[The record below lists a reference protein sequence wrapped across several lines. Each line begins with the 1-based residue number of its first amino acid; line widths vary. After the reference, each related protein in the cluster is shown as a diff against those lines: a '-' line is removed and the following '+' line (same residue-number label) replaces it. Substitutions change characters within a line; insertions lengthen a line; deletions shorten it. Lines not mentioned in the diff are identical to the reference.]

1 MNSDITII
9 TAFYDINRSNIKN
22 FERSNQKYLDYFDF
36 WSGLKNHV
44 IIYTTEDMKELIL
57 EKRKQHHL
65 EGKTTIIVKEL
76 NEFDLQTLNK
86 IKETFKNYNQTL
98 HRKNPGNI
106 ECISPLYC
114 YLMYLKPFFVCDA
127 IERNITSENIM
138 WLDFGFNHG
147 DSFFINKEQFNFL
160 LEKQENIINDKINF
174 FSIKDQETNTIPEI
188 YYNMEPFLIGG
199 LIYGSSRAWN
209 SFKKNL
215 YECMQFFLS
224 FNIVDDDQIML
235 LWCSRNYPQNYNII
249 RCYEWFD
256 SLFNFIPKEVKNIIL
271 FKKHHTRRYKI
282 IKQTLKNQKNISLRY
297 KMTLYLKYFYYKFF
311 KND

>member
-1 MNSDITII
+1 MQNEITIV
-9 TAFYDINRSNIKN
+9 TAFYNIGRTTRGN
-22 FERSNQKYLDYFDF
+22 DQYLSYFDF

-44 IIYTTEDMKELIL
+44 VIYTTEDMKELIL

-86 IKETFKNYNQTL
+86 TKETFKIYDQTL
-98 HRKNPGNI
+98 HRKNPNNI

-114 YLMYLKPFFVCDA
+114 YLMYLKPFFVCDV
-127 IERNITSENIM
+127 IERGIASENIM

-147 DSFFINKEQFNFL
+147 DSFFINKDQFNFL

-174 FSIKDQETNTIPEI
+174 FSIKDQEANTIPEI

-199 LIYGSSRAWN
+199 LIYGSSRAWGN
-209 SFKKNL
+209 FKKNL
-215 YECMQFFLS
+215 YECMQCFLS
-224 FNIVDDDQIML
+224 FNIVDDDQIMF
-235 LWCSRNYPQNYNII
+235 LWCTRNYPQNYNIV

-256 SLFNFIPKEVKNIIL
+256 SLFNFIPKEIKNTIL
-271 FKKHHTRRYKI
+271 FKRKNSQYYKL
-282 IKQTLKNQKNISLRY
+282 IKEEIKNKKNIN
-297 KMTLYLKYFYYKFF
+297 LYNKSRLYFKYFYY
-311 KND
+311 

>member
-1 MNSDITII
+1 MQNEITIV
-9 TAFYDINRSNIKN
+9 TAFYNIGRTTRGN
-22 FERSNQKYLDYFDF
+22 DQYLSYFDF

-98 HRKNPGNI
+98 HRKNPNNI

-114 YLMYLKPFFVCDA
+114 YLMYLKPFFVCDV
-127 IERNITSENIM
+127 IERGIASENIM

-147 DSFFINKEQFNFL
+147 DSFFINKDQFNFL

-174 FSIKDQETNTIPEI
+174 FSIKDQEANTIPEI

-199 LIYGSSRAWN
+199 LIYGSSRAWGN
-209 SFKKNL
+209 FKKNL
-215 YECMQFFLS
+215 YECMQCFLS
-224 FNIVDDDQIML
+224 FNIVDDDQIMF
-235 LWCSRNYPQNYNII
+235 LWCTRNYPQNYNIV

-256 SLFNFIPKEVKNIIL
+256 SLFNFIPKEIKNTIL
-271 FKKHHTRRYKI
+271 FKRKNSQYYKL
-282 IKQTLKNQKNISLRY
+282 IKEEIKNKKNIN
-297 KMTLYLKYFYYKFF
+297 LYNKSRLYFKYFYYKFIN
-311 KND
+311 KKYIEL

>member
-1 MNSDITII
+1 MHETTII
-9 TAFYDINRSNIKN
+9 TAFYNIGRTTRGN
-22 FERSNQKYLDYFDF
+22 DQYLSYFDF

-44 IIYTTEDMKELIL
+44 VIYTTEDMKELIL

-98 HRKNPGNI
+98 HRKNPNNI

-127 IERNITSENIM
+127 IERGVASENIM

-147 DSFFINKEQFNFL
+147 DSFFINKDQFNFL

-188 YYNMEPFLIGG
+188 YYNMEIFIIGSIFFG
-199 LIYGSSRAWN
+199 NKKSWFD
-209 SFKKNL
+209 FKQHFQ
-215 YECMQFFLS
+215 ECMQCFLS

-235 LWCSRNYPQNYNII
+235 LWCTRNYPQNYNII
-249 RCYEWFD
+249 RCYEWFG
-256 SLFNFIPKEVKNIIL
+256 SLFNFIPKEIKNTIL
-271 FKKHHTRRYKI
+271 FKRKDSKYYKL
-282 IKQTLKNQKNISLRY
+282 IKEEIKNSKDKKFMLKM
-297 KMTLYLKYFYYKFF
+297 KMYFKYIYYKFINK
-311 KND
+311 KNVEL

>member
-1 MNSDITII
+1 MQNEITIV
-9 TAFYDINRSNIKN
+9 TAFYNIGRTTRSND
-22 FERSNQKYLDYFDF
+22 QYLSYFDF
-36 WSGLKNHV
+36 WSGLNNHV

-57 EKRKQHHL
+57 EKRKQHYL

-86 IKETFKNYNQTL
+86 IKETFKIYDQTL
-98 HRKNPGNI
+98 HRKNPSNI
-106 ECISPLYC
+106 ECASPLYC

-127 IERNITSENIM
+127 IERNLTSENII

-147 DSFFINKEQFNFL
+147 DSFFINKNQFDFL

-199 LIYGSSRAWN
+199 LIYGSNRAWS

-215 YECMQFFLS
+215 YECMQCFLS
-224 FNIVDDDQIML
+224 FNIVDDDQIMF
-235 LWCSRNYPQNYNII
+235 LWCTRNYPQNYNIV

-256 SLFNFIPKEVKNIIL
+256 SLFNFIPKEIKNTIL
-271 FKKHHTRRYKI
+271 FKR
-282 IKQTLKNQKNISLRY
+282 KNSQ
-297 KMTLYLKYFYYKFF
+297 YY
-311 KND
+311 